1 MIIFT
6 DAETIDDL
14 AGPAYAEGKALGVG
28 PIGISG
34 EIGHTIGPKKYNIKA
49 ISAGVGLGGIQSY
62 SEDSYTWNLFEPWN
76 K

>member
-34 EIGHTIGPKKYNIKA
+34 EIGHTIGEKKYNIKSF
-49 ISAGVGLGGIQSY
+49 SAGYGIGGTQAY
-62 SEDSYTWNLFEPWN
+62 HEDSDTWNLFIPWN